1 MPQPISP
8 KPKTR
13 FKYYREVRNTWLGVC
28 LVGLTFSLAYPR
40 VIEPRLNSGDT
51 DTPITSP
58 AGSQDYNRAPNTPAR
73 EGDQKLPRDVT
84 GSSGST
90 GGGVQHNRTYGSE
103 RENNNPFSGGNNTHP
118 DTGSGSQ
125 RDFGVFGGGEDSRS
139 RTGSESG
146 AGGVFG
152 GSGSGGT
159 GSGSR
164 DTRGESAGGGRTGQ
178 RQGTG
183 GVFGSEGFNGKTY

>member
-58 AGSQDYNRAPNTPAR
+58 AGSRDYNRAPNTPAR
-73 EGDQKLPRDVT
+73 EGDQNLPRDVT

-90 GGGVQHNRTYGSE
+90 GGGVQHNRTRDTE
-103 RENNNPFSGGNNTHP
+103 RENNNPFAGDNNTRP

-125 RDFGVFGGGEDSRS
+125 RDFGVLGGGEDSRS

-159 GSGSR
+159 GSGAR
-164 DTRGESAGGGRTGQ
+164 DSRGESAGGGRTGQ
-178 RQGTG
+178 GQGTG

>member
-8 KPKTR
+8 APKKR

-40 VIEPRLNSGDT
+40 VIEPRLNSGEA

-58 AGSQDYNRAPNTPAR
+58 AGSRDYNRTPNTPAR
-73 EGDQKLPRDVT
+73 DSDQHLPHDVS

-90 GGGVQHNRTYGSE
+90 GGGVQHNRTRDTG
-103 RENNNPFSGGNNTHP
+103 RENNNPFTGGKDTRP
-118 DTGSGSQ
+118 DTGSSTQ
-125 RDFGVFGGGEDSRS
+125 SDFGVFGGGEDSGGH
-139 RTGSESG
+139 TGSESG

-152 GSGSGGT
+152 GSRGERT
-159 GSGSR
+159 GSS
-164 DTRGESAGGGRTGQ
+164 
-178 RQGTG
+178 QGTG

>member
-1 MPQPISP
+1 MPQPITP
-8 KPKTR
+8 APKTR

-40 VIEPRLNSGDT
+40 VIEPRLNSGEVDA
-51 DTPITSP
+51 PITSP
-58 AGSQDYNRAPNTPAR
+58 SHSRDSRQSPDTPAR
-73 EGDQKLPRDVT
+73 SGDQKLPRDVT

-90 GGGVQHNRTYGSE
+90 GGGVQHNRTHGPE
-103 RENNNPFSGGNNTHP
+103 RENNNPFAGGNNRTDP
-118 DTGSGSQ
+118 GSGSQ
-125 RDFGVFGGGEDSRS
+125 RDFGVFGGSEDSGS

-152 GSGSGGT
+152 GGGSGSA

-164 DTRGESAGGGRTGQ
+164 DTRGGAGSGSRTGQ
-178 RQGTG
+178 GQGTG

>member
-40 VIEPRLNSGDT
+40 VIEPRLNSGGV

-58 AGSQDYNRAPNTPAR
+58 AGSRDYNRTPNTPAR
-73 EGDQKLPRDVT
+73 GGDQKLPRDVS

-90 GGGVQHNRTYGSE
+90 GGGVQHNRTHGPE
-103 RENNNPFSGGNNTHP
+103 RENNNPFAGGNNRTDP
-118 DTGSGSQ
+118 GSGSQ
-125 RDFGVFGGGEDSRS
+125 RDFGVFGGSEDSGS

-152 GSGSGGT
+152 GSGSGT
-159 GSGSR
+159 R
-164 DTRGESAGGGRTGQ
+164 DSLGESTGGGHTGQ
-178 RQGTG
+178 GQGTG

>member
-58 AGSQDYNRAPNTPAR
+58 AGSRDYNRAPNTPAR
-73 EGDQKLPRDVT
+73 EGDQNLPRDVT

-90 GGGVQHNRTYGSE
+90 GGGVQHNRTRDTE
-103 RENNNPFSGGNNTHP
+103 RENNNPFAGGNNTRP

-125 RDFGVFGGGEDSRS
+125 RDFGVFGGGEDSGY

-178 RQGTG
+178 GQGTG